1 MIIPQEDS
9 KYTVQL
15 TGKDLEDY
23 IADRKKSFAED
34 RENLELTEEQKEIKK
49 SLDDKFI
56 SVLSNQDVASV
67 SLEPEE
73 EEEEEKKYQIAELD
87 EQFDSYDEAVE
98 FCYEED
104 IIYYNRAIKYLSE
117 NDSSLRESLEL
128 ANDLGCTLENLSS
141 ETLATIHYQNYLIG
155 EIEEI

>member
-73 EEEEEKKYQIAELD
+73 EEQKYQIMELD
-87 EQFDSYDEAVE
+87 EKFNSYDDAVGNVQFDLNIAYS
-98 FCYEED
+98 
-104 IIYYNRAIKYLSE
+104 N
-117 NDSSLRESLEL
+117 
-128 ANDLGCTLENLSS
+128 
-141 ETLATIHYQNYLIG
+141 
-155 EIEEI
+155 